1 MYEART
7 HGTVPTLNRFERLFC
22 FGSIEKRRENRV
34 PTLIFKGRRNS
45 LVITAIQLA
54 TGSLA
59 ESQKSASGWFDAY
72 IT

>member
-7 HGTVPTLNRFERLFC
+7 HGTASTLNRFECLFC

-34 PTLIFKGRRNS
+34 SPLIFKGRRNS

-59 ESQKSASGWFDAY
+59 ESQKSASGWFDTY
-72 IT
+72 TT